1 MFVFFLIYC
10 VKEVPEEHTR
20 CFPAFCCPDVGW
32 ECRRS
37 RIFASCVV
45 KHFFGCCFSARKCS
59 SLHQYSSAQMNRGI
73 RCRKTVG
80 NLDEHDVE
88 TAMYL

>member
-1 MFVFFLIYC
+1 MLVVSRHFAVRMWAVLGC
-10 VKEVPEEHTR
+10 L
-20 CFPAFCCPDVGW
+20 
-32 ECRRS
+32 RS

-45 KHFFGCCFSARKCS
+45 KHFFGYCFSARKFC

-73 RCRKTVG
+73 RCRETVG